1 MLSRPHSIRLAGLHL
16 ESGKLTKILRGAIF
30 GKLGNHKMNFRGDEG
45 RPGIYRGVVPSFRG
59 AMAFLNLL
67 TLFQGEGVT
76 WAAILSLSVRRQSL
90 KNYGSEK
97 KPGSSPWHSGSS
109 IA

>member
-1 MLSRPHSIRLAGLHL
+1 
-16 ESGKLTKILRGAIF
+16 
-30 GKLGNHKMNFRGDEG
+30 MNFRGGDEG

-90 KNYGSEK
+90 KNYGSENNL
-97 KPGSSPWHSGSS
+97 GAVLG
-109 IA
+109 IVC

>member
-1 MLSRPHSIRLAGLHL
+1 
-16 ESGKLTKILRGAIF
+16 
-30 GKLGNHKMNFRGDEG
+30 MNFKGDEG
-45 RPGIYRGVVPSFRG
+45 RQGIYRGVVPGFRG

-97 KPGSSPWHSGSS
+97 NLGAVLGIVGRALPEMKQVQCETEDVVL
-109 IA
+109 

>member
-1 MLSRPHSIRLAGLHL
+1 
-16 ESGKLTKILRGAIF
+16 
-30 GKLGNHKMNFRGDEG
+30 MNFKGDEG
-45 RPGIYRGVVPSFRG
+45 RSEIYRGVVPSFRG

-76 WAAILSLSVRRQSL
+76 GSAILSLSVRRQSL

-97 KPGSSPWHSGSS
+97 IPGSSPWHSVLS

>member
-1 MLSRPHSIRLAGLHL
+1 
-16 ESGKLTKILRGAIF
+16 
-30 GKLGNHKMNFRGDEG
+30 MNFKGDEG
-45 RPGIYRGVVPSFRG
+45 RRGIYCGVVPSFRG

-76 WAAILSLSVRRQSL
+76 GSAILSLSVRRQSL

>member
-1 MLSRPHSIRLAGLHL
+1 
-16 ESGKLTKILRGAIF
+16 
-30 GKLGNHKMNFRGDEG
+30 MNFKGDEG
-45 RPGIYRGVVPSFRG
+45 RSEIYRGVVPSFRG

-76 WAAILSLSVRRQSL
+76 WAAILSLLVRRQSL

-97 KPGSSPWHSGSS
+97 KPGSSPWHSVLS